1 MVSLPIDDLDA
12 ALYSVGQ
19 VAEMLDVQQ
28 AYLRRLDEHAVV
40 RPERSSGGQRR
51 YSRRQIG
58 RVLRVTVLTG
68 DGLTLAAVSRVL
80 ELEDRI
86 RELEAELDTARAEA
100 GLVRNELAASQAGP
114 RGPRR

>member
-1 MVSLPIDDLDA
+1 MASLPIDDADA

-19 VAEMLDVQQ
+19 VAEMLEVQQ

-51 YSRRQIG
+51 YSRRQIA

-68 DGLTLAAVSRVL
+68 DGLTLAGASRVL

-86 RELEAELDTARAEA
+86 RELEAELAAARAQA
-100 GLVRNELAASQAGP
+100 GRLRHELAAARAGP
-114 RGPRR
+114 RGLRR